1 MSDDQSNQLV
11 GIFKTIMKD
20 TGLPRCLDDINDP
33 AFQAAAAAHIDEFEE
48 ARAECETDRLLA

>member
-1 MSDDQSNQLV
+1 MWNDQSYQLV

-20 TGLPRCLDDINDP
+20 TGLPRSLDDISDP

-48 ARAECETDRLLA
+48 ARAECETDLLLA